1 MILITGATGTVGS
14 AVLDT
19 IGRSGAPHRA
29 LYRSAAEAER
39 APAGTEAV
47 IGDFG
52 DRASL
57 DAALVGID
65 SVFLV
70 CSPIPDLV
78 RLETNVIEACAAA
91 GVRRVVLSSA
101 LGAGDYP
108 KSFPAWHRQVEERL
122 KASGLGFCIL
132 RPNSFMQN
140 VVAFFA
146 PSIRAEGAFYA
157 AMGTAPIA
165 FIDIKDLAEIA
176 ADALRSARRDGQVH
190 ELHGPEGLNYDAVAA
205 SISRLA
211 GVEARFVDIPRAA
224 QQQAMLGLGMPEW
237 QVTALLDLQEYYTGG
252 QGGRPDGT
260 LETLLGR
267 PARRMDAFIQ
277 ENLAAFR
284 KG

>member
-1 MILITGATGTVGS
+1 MILITGATGTVGR
-14 AVLDT
+14 AVLDAVA
-19 IGRSGAPHRA
+19 RRAAPHRA
-29 LYRSAAEAER
+29 LYRSAAEAAR

-47 IGDFG
+47 IGDFA

-57 DAALVGID
+57 DAALKGVE

-78 RLETNVIEACAAA
+78 RLEGNVIEACAGA
-91 GVRRVVLSSA
+91 GVRRVVLGSA

-108 KSFPAWHRQVEERL
+108 KSFPAWHRQVEDRL
-122 KASGLGFCIL
+122 KASGLAFCIL

-140 VVAFFA
+140 VTAFFA

-157 AMGTAPIA
+157 AMGAAPIA
-165 FIDIKDLAEIA
+165 FVDVRDLAEIA
-176 ADALRSARRDGQVH
+176 ADALCSARHDGQLY

-205 SISRLA
+205 AIRRIA

-224 QQQAMLGLGMPEW
+224 QQQAMQGLGMPDW

-252 QGGRPDGT
+252 QGGRPDDT
-260 LETLLGR
+260 LERLLGH
-267 PARRMDAFIQ
+267 PSRRMAAFI
-277 ENLAAFR
+277 EESAAAFR
-284 KG
+284 PS